1 MLMINAEMSS
11 PSMELVPLLCL
22 CLLTRSGSVFADGN
36 GSDGPLIV
44 REGDDAILP
53 CSLSTKENIVKKLFD
68 WKKDGQKEVFMYDSG
83 DHYNNG
89 RAGQDDQFKGRVLH
103 FPEQLDFGNAS
114 ITIRNTKV
122 IDSGNYTCDFPRL
135 QPRQT
140 CHIKLVVGA
149 APEPSV
155 TSLKVTKDW
164 GLLQCL
170 VRGASPKPKLQ
181 WLDSSG
187 NIVPPKELNVTE
199 RGGSYDLILQ
209 TAVNKTDNYRCVAT
223 QKEINHQTDAAIH
236 VYIHGKGTKVHPAQW
251 LFHGLF
257 VMIYFLL

>member
-135 QPRQT
+135 QPRQIFN
-140 CHIKLVVGA
+140 IKLVVGA

-155 TSLKVTKDW
+155 VTLDETKDW
-164 GLLQCL
+164 SLLQCV
-170 VRGASPKPKLQ
+170 VRGASPKPKVEWKDGAGTIL
-181 WLDSSG
+181 
-187 NIVPPKELNVTE
+187 PAKEPQFIQ
-199 RGGSYDLILQ
+199 RGHLYDVILQ
-209 TAVNKTDNYRCVAT
+209 TTVTKGGYYRCVAT
-223 QKEINHQTDAAIH
+223 QEEIRHKKYTE
-236 VYIHGKGTKVHPAQW
+236 TFVH
-251 LFHGLF
+251 LNGRNN
-257 VMIYFLL
+257 MD